1 MELEDKNILIT
12 GSDGFVGSHL
22 VERFL
27 EENCKVRAFV
37 FYNSFNKWGWL
48 DSLEKEQLSKIN
60 VIAGDIRDY
69 NIVNKAV
76 KGVDI
81 VCHLAALIGI
91 PYSYIAPESYIDTN
105 VKGTLN
111 IIQAAKINN
120 VKKVIITSTSETY
133 GSALYV
139 PIDEKHPYQPQSPY
153 SASKIAAD
161 AIALSYYNSFNTPI
175 SIIRPFNIYGPRQ
188 SARAVIPT
196 IITQILQ
203 KTDKIELG
211 NLTSTRD
218 FTYVRDT
225 CEAYVKSIKTDNIEG
240 EIINIGNSKDISIK
254 DLAEKI
260 KDLMHSNAEIKSR
273 TERKRIKNSEV
284 NRLNADNSKALRLIN
299 WKPKYSLD
307 DGLKLTIEWFSKK
320 ENLDIYKLGYI
331 I

>member
-1 MELEDKNILIT
+1 MDLEDKNILIT

-60 VIAGDIRDY
+60 VITGDIRDY
-69 NIVNKAV
+69 NMVNKAA

-91 PYSYIAPESYIDTN
+91 PYSYVAPESYIDTN

-111 IIQAAKINN
+111 VIQAAKINN

-161 AIALSYYNSFNTPI
+161 AIALSYYSSFNTPV

-196 IITQILQ
+196 IVTQILQ
-203 KTDKIELG
+203 KTDQIELG

-218 FTYVRDT
+218 FTYVKDT
-225 CEAYVKSIKTDNIEG
+225 CEAYVKSIITDNIEG
-240 EIINIGNSKDISIK
+240 EIINIGNSKEISIK

-273 TERKRIKNSEV
+273 TERKRIKSSEV

-299 WKPKYSLD
+299 WKPIYSLD

-320 ENLDIYKLGYI
+320 GN
-331 I
+331 

>member
-1 MELEDKNILIT
+1 MDLEEKNILIT

-22 VERFL
+22 VERLL
-27 EENCKVRAFV
+27 EENCNIRAFV
-37 FYNSFNKWGWL
+37 FYNSSNKWGWL
-48 DSLEKEQLSKIN
+48 DSLEKEQLNKIN
-60 VIAGDIRDY
+60 VITGDIRDY
-69 NIVNKAV
+69 NMVNKTV

-161 AIALSYYNSFNTPI
+161 AIALSYYNSFNTPV

-218 FTYVRDT
+218 FTYVKDT

-240 EIINIGNSKDISIK
+240 EIINIGNSKEISIK

-260 KDLMHSNAEIKSR
+260 KDLMHSNAEIKTR
-273 TERKRIKNSEV
+273 TERKRIKSSEV
-284 NRLNADNSKALRLIN
+284 NRLNADNSKALRILN
-299 WKPKYSLD
+299 WKPIYSLD

-320 ENLDIYKLGYI
+320 ENLDFYKLGYNI
-331 I
+331 

>member
-1 MELEDKNILIT
+1 MDLEDKNILIT

-133 GSALYV
+133 GSALYI

-161 AIALSYYNSFNTPI
+161 AVALSYYNSFNTPV

-203 KTDKIELG
+203 KADKIELG
-211 NLTSTRD
+211 NLSSTRD
-218 FTYVRDT
+218 FTYVKDT

-240 EIINIGNSKDISIK
+240 EIINIGNSKEISIK

-273 TERKRIKNSEV
+273 TERKRIKSSEV
-284 NRLNADNSKALRLIN
+284 NRLNADNSKALRIIN
-299 WKPKYSLD
+299 WKPSYSLD
-307 DGLKLTIEWFSKK
+307 DGLKLTFEWFSKK
-320 ENLDIYKLGYI
+320 ENLDFYKLGYNI
-331 I
+331 

>member
-1 MELEDKNILIT
+1 MDLEDKNILIT

-37 FYNSFNKWGWL
+37 FYNSYNKWGWL

-91 PYSYIAPESYIDTN
+91 PYSYVAPESYIDTN

-161 AIALSYYNSFNTPI
+161 AIALSYYNSFNTPV

-196 IITQILQ
+196 IVTQILQ

-218 FTYVRDT
+218 FTYVKDT
-225 CEAYVKSIKTDNIEG
+225 CEAYVKSIKTDNIAG
-240 EIINIGNSKDISIK
+240 EIINIGNAKEISIK

-260 KDLMHSNAEIKSR
+260 KDLMHSNAEIKTR
-273 TERKRIKNSEV
+273 TERKRIKSSEV
-284 NRLNADNSKALRLIN
+284 NRLNADNSKALRILN
-299 WKPKYSLD
+299 WKPMYSLD

-320 ENLDIYKLGYI
+320 ENLDFYKLGYI
-331 I
+331 V

>member
-1 MELEDKNILIT
+1 MDLEDKNILIT

-91 PYSYIAPESYIDTN
+91 PYSYVAPESYIDTN
-105 VKGTLN
+105 IKGTLN
-111 IIQAAKINN
+111 IVQAAKINN

-161 AIALSYYNSFNTPI
+161 AIALSYYNSFNTPV

-203 KTDKIELG
+203 KANKIELG

-218 FTYVRDT
+218 FTYVKDT

-254 DLAEKI
+254 DIAEKI
-260 KDLMHSNAEIKSR
+260 KDLMHSNAEIESR
-273 TERKRIKNSEV
+273 TERRRIKSSEV
-284 NRLNADNSKALRLIN
+284 NRLNADSSKALRLIN

-320 ENLDIYKLGYI
+320 ENLDFYKLGYNI
-331 I
+331 

>member
-1 MELEDKNILIT
+1 MDLEEKNILIT

-22 VERFL
+22 VERLL
-27 EENCKVRAFV
+27 EENCNIRAFV
-37 FYNSFNKWGWL
+37 FYNSSNKWGWL
-48 DSLEKEQLSKIN
+48 DSLEKEQLNKIN

-69 NIVNKAV
+69 NMVNKTV

-133 GSALYV
+133 GSAQYV

-161 AIALSYYNSFNTPI
+161 AIALSYYNSFNTPV

-218 FTYVRDT
+218 FTYVKDT

-240 EIINIGNSKDISIK
+240 EIINIGNSKEISIK

-260 KDLMHSNAEIKSR
+260 KDLMHSNAEIKTR
-273 TERKRIKNSEV
+273 TERKRIKSSEV
-284 NRLNADNSKALRLIN
+284 NRLNADNSKALRILN
-299 WKPKYSLD
+299 WKPIYSLD

-320 ENLDIYKLGYI
+320 ENLDFYKLGYNI
-331 I
+331 

>member
-1 MELEDKNILIT
+1 MDLEDKNILIT

-69 NIVNKAV
+69 NRVNKAV

-133 GSALYV
+133 GSALYI

-161 AIALSYYNSFNTPI
+161 AVALSYYNSFNTPV

-218 FTYVRDT
+218 FTYIKDT

-240 EIINIGNSKDISIK
+240 EIINIGNSKEISIK

-260 KDLMHSNAEIKSR
+260 KGLMHSNAEIKSR
-273 TERKRIKNSEV
+273 TERKRIKSSEV

-299 WKPKYSLD
+299 WKPIYSLEE
-307 DGLKLTIEWFSKK
+307 GLKLTIEWFSKK
-320 ENLDIYKLGYI
+320 KNLDFYKLGYNI
-331 I
+331 

>member
-1 MELEDKNILIT
+1 MDLEEKNILIT

-22 VERFL
+22 VERLL
-27 EENCKVRAFV
+27 EENCSIRAFV
-37 FYNSFNKWGWL
+37 FYNSSNKWGWL
-48 DSLEKEQLSKIN
+48 DSLEKEQLNKIN

-69 NIVNKAV
+69 NMVNKTV

-161 AIALSYYNSFNTPI
+161 AIALSYYNSFNTPV
-175 SIIRPFNIYGPRQ
+175 SIIRPFNIYGPRH

-218 FTYVRDT
+218 FTYVKDT

-240 EIINIGNSKDISIK
+240 EIINIGNSKEISIK

-273 TERKRIKNSEV
+273 TERKRIKSSEV

-320 ENLDIYKLGYI
+320 ENLDFYKLGYNI
-331 I
+331 

>member
-1 MELEDKNILIT
+1 MDLKDKNILIT

-37 FYNSFNKWGWL
+37 FYNSYNKWGWL
-48 DSLEKEQLSKIN
+48 DSLEREQLSKIN

-91 PYSYIAPESYIDTN
+91 PYSYVAPESYIDTN

-161 AIALSYYNSFNTPI
+161 AIALSYYNSFNTPV

-196 IITQILQ
+196 IVTQILQ

-218 FTYVRDT
+218 FTYVKDT
-225 CEAYVKSIKTDNIEG
+225 CEAYVKSIKTDNIAG
-240 EIINIGNSKDISIK
+240 EIINIGNAKEISIK

-260 KDLMHSNAEIKSR
+260 KDLMHSNAEIKTR
-273 TERKRIKNSEV
+273 TERKRIKSSEV
-284 NRLNADNSKALRLIN
+284 NRLNADNSKALRILN
-299 WKPKYSLD
+299 WKPMYSLD

-320 ENLDIYKLGYI
+320 ENLDFYKLGYI
-331 I
+331 V

>member
-1 MELEDKNILIT
+1 MDLEEKNILIT

-22 VERFL
+22 VERLL
-27 EENCKVRAFV
+27 EENCNIRAFV
-37 FYNSFNKWGWL
+37 FYNSSNKWGWL
-48 DSLEKEQLSKIN
+48 DSLEKEQLNKIN
-60 VIAGDIRDY
+60 VITGDIRDY
-69 NIVNKAV
+69 NMVNKTV

-161 AIALSYYNSFNTPI
+161 AIALSYYNSFNTPV

-218 FTYVRDT
+218 FTYVKDT

-240 EIINIGNSKDISIK
+240 EIINIGNSKEISIK

-273 TERKRIKNSEV
+273 TERKRIKSSEV
-284 NRLNADNSKALRLIN
+284 NRLNADNSKALRILN
-299 WKPKYSLD
+299 WKPIYSLD

-320 ENLDIYKLGYI
+320 ENLDFYKLGYNI
-331 I
+331 